1 MGGNEM
7 SNPTKNEAAK
17 STVDF
22 ELSTAENNGAS
33 GNGLTSENT
42 LVQSDHVGEKARAC
56 GIIVSPR
63 RMMRYGGR
71 SPYDYWRIA
80 AAPSFSQARGVSF
93 GTFGN
98 FLPSGSNLIRTF
110 AKNFANA
117 IRKHGIVAS
126 IDFMGA
132 PCGELSSSPF
142 PIERYFLHLH
152 GAARP
157 VGRADGFDNLSIGAP
172 AMTLHD
178 AASVHAHA
186 HTVGAS
192 SLRAFLSILSCGNI
206 RLPARM
212 SGCGFSRPLNIRR
225 ISAAP
230 RFYARGFS
238 FGPIPFTGEGAPACV
253 IRYPGRIAP
262 TDFVMGTPGGK
273 PSGLPFPDVRSA
285 NPPGVARPL
294 AGVCGSNN
302 STSGNSA
309 MTHHDAASVH
319 AHAHTIG
326 ASSLRSF
333 LSILSCGNIRLPAR
347 MSGRR
352 LGGLLKQRRMTAAPC
367 FSKARG
373 VSFKVSTFPG
383 VDAPSSVIR
392 HPGRI
397 VPSEFVMG
405 APGGELSSS
414 PLPLLRSA
422 NLPGVAHLLA
432 EVSGFS
438 NPNRGNSAMTHHD
451 AASVHAHAHTIGAS
465 SLRAFFSRVSCG
477 NIRLPRRMTGCRL
490 GGLLKRRRITA
501 APRLYARGFSF
512 GAIPCTGSN
521 APARGIRYPGRIA
534 LNDFMMSAPGG
545 KPSGL
550 PLPTLRS
557 ANLPGVAL
565 LLAEERGKDNSN
577 VGNPGMNLHVT
588 EGAPS
593 RALNLGVCKLLNL
606 INRLTGRAG
615 GVRPR
620 GSYPGVDLGMHIPS
634 IFELNPELLE
644 LAHAEALK
652 HSQGVRH
659 E

>member
-1 MGGNEM
+1 
-7 SNPTKNEAAK
+7 
-17 STVDF
+17 
-22 ELSTAENNGAS
+22 
-33 GNGLTSENT
+33 
-42 LVQSDHVGEKARAC
+42 
-56 GIIVSPR
+56 
-63 RMMRYGGR
+63 
-71 SPYDYWRIA
+71 
-80 AAPSFSQARGVSF
+80 
-93 GTFGN
+93 
-98 FLPSGSNLIRTF
+98 
-110 AKNFANA
+110 
-117 IRKHGIVAS
+117 
-126 IDFMGA
+126 
-132 PCGELSSSPF
+132 
-142 PIERYFLHLH
+142 
-152 GAARP
+152 
-157 VGRADGFDNLSIGAP
+157 
-172 AMTLHD
+172 MTLHE
-178 AASVHAHA
+178 AE
-186 HTVGAS
+186 GAPSRAYPLGVS
-192 SLRAFLSILSCGNI
+192 SLRAFFSRVSCGNI

-397 VPSEFVMG
+397 APSEFVMG

-438 NPNRGNSAMTHHD
+438 NPNRGNSAMNKHE
-451 AASVHAHAHTIGAS
+451 AV
-465 SLRAFFSRVSCG
+465 
-477 NIRLPRRMTGCRL
+477 
-490 GGLLKRRRITA
+490 
-501 APRLYARGFSF
+501 
-512 GAIPCTGSN
+512 N
-521 APARGIRYPGRIA
+521 APA
-534 LNDFMMSAPGG
+534 
-545 KPSGL
+545 
-550 PLPTLRS
+550 
-557 ANLPGVAL
+557 
-565 LLAEERGKDNSN
+565 
-577 VGNPGMNLHVT
+577 
-588 EGAPS
+588 
-593 RALNLGVCKLLNL
+593 RALNLGLCKVLNLLNCF
-606 INRLTGRAG
+606 TGKAG
-615 GVRPR
+615 YVQPL
-620 GSYPGVDLGMHIPS
+620 GSYPATGPGMRLPS
-634 IFELNPELLE
+634 IWKVNPELLE
-644 LAHAEALK
+644 LARVEANRAAA
-652 HSQGVRH
+652 SMEVRH
-659 E
+659 A

>member
-1 MGGNEM
+1 MNNRKRKEAIRETFAFSGEMFESERNQQSGLRLKTTRMSRTCGLSRIGGNGYLCAM
-7 SNPTKNEAAK
+7 MLKPS
-17 STVDF
+17 
-22 ELSTAENNGAS
+22 
-33 GNGLTSENT
+33 
-42 LVQSDHVGEKARAC
+42 RM
-56 GIIVSPR
+56 R
-63 RMMRYGGR
+63 RCRGR
-71 SPYDYWRIA
+71 SLLELRRIT
-80 AAPSFSQARGVSF
+80 AAPSFSQARGVFF
-93 GTFGN
+93 GTRGN
-98 FLPSGSNLIRTF
+98 ESPKQVRYGG
-110 AKNFANA
+110 
-117 IRKHGIVAS
+117 IRKHGLIAS
-126 IDFMGA
+126 NDFMGA
-132 PCGELSSSPF
+132 PCGEPSCSPF
-142 PIERYFLHLH
+142 PKLRSFLHPH

-157 VGRADGFDNLSIGAP
+157 VGRVDSFDSLNLGA
-172 AMTLHD
+172 T
-178 AASVHAHA
+178 
-186 HTVGAS
+186 
-192 SLRAFLSILSCGNI
+192 
-206 RLPARM
+206 
-212 SGCGFSRPLNIRR
+212 
-225 ISAAP
+225 
-230 RFYARGFS
+230 
-238 FGPIPFTGEGAPACV
+238 
-253 IRYPGRIAP
+253 
-262 TDFVMGTPGGK
+262 
-273 PSGLPFPDVRSA
+273 
-285 NPPGVARPL
+285 
-294 AGVCGSNN
+294 
-302 STSGNSA
+302 A

-326 ASSLRSF
+326 A
-333 LSILSCGNIRLPAR
+333 
-347 MSGRR
+347 
-352 LGGLLKQRRMTAAPC
+352 T
-367 FSKARG
+367 
-373 VSFKVSTFPG
+373 
-383 VDAPSSVIR
+383 
-392 HPGRI
+392 
-397 VPSEFVMG
+397 
-405 APGGELSSS
+405 
-414 PLPLLRSA
+414 
-422 NLPGVAHLLA
+422 
-432 EVSGFS
+432 
-438 NPNRGNSAMTHHD
+438 
-451 AASVHAHAHTIGAS
+451 

-588 EGAPS
+588 EGASS

>member
-1 MGGNEM
+1 MNSQKRKEAIRETFAFSGEMFESERNQQSGLRLKTTRMSRTCGLSRIGGNGYLCAM
-7 SNPTKNEAAK
+7 MLKPSRMRRCRGR
-17 STVDF
+17 SLL
-22 ELSTAENNGAS
+22 EL
-33 GNGLTSENT
+33 
-42 LVQSDHVGEKARAC
+42 
-56 GIIVSPR
+56 R
-63 RMMRYGGR
+63 RMT
-71 SPYDYWRIA
+71 
-80 AAPSFSQARGVSF
+80 AAPSITHARGVFFRAHGNELPKLARF
-93 GTFGN
+93 GG
-98 FLPSGSNLIRTF
+98 
-110 AKNFANA
+110 
-117 IRKHGIVAS
+117 IRKHGLIAS
-126 IDFMGA
+126 TDFMGA
-132 PCGELSSSPF
+132 PCGELSGSPF
-142 PIERYFLHLH
+142 PKLRYFLHPH

-157 VGRADGFDNLSIGAP
+157 VGRADGFDNSNLGAP

-397 VPSEFVMG
+397 APSEFVMG

-438 NPNRGNSAMTHHD
+438 NPNRGNSAMNKHE
-451 AASVHAHAHTIGAS
+451 AV
-465 SLRAFFSRVSCG
+465 
-477 NIRLPRRMTGCRL
+477 
-490 GGLLKRRRITA
+490 
-501 APRLYARGFSF
+501 
-512 GAIPCTGSN
+512 N
-521 APARGIRYPGRIA
+521 APA
-534 LNDFMMSAPGG
+534 
-545 KPSGL
+545 
-550 PLPTLRS
+550 
-557 ANLPGVAL
+557 
-565 LLAEERGKDNSN
+565 
-577 VGNPGMNLHVT
+577 
-588 EGAPS
+588 
-593 RALNLGVCKLLNL
+593 RALNLGLCKVLNL
-606 INRLTGRAG
+606 INCFTGKAG
-615 GVRPR
+615 YVQPL
-620 GSYPGVDLGMHIPS
+620 GSYPATGPGMRLPS
-634 IFELNPELLE
+634 IWKVNPELLE
-644 LAHAEALK
+644 LARVEANRAAA
-652 HSQGVRH
+652 SMEVRH
-659 E
+659 A

>member
-1 MGGNEM
+1 M
-7 SNPTKNEAAK
+7 SSPKRREAIQG
-17 STVDF
+17 TVAFSRGKF
-22 ELSTAENNGAS
+22 ESNRTQQS
-33 GNGLTSENT
+33 GLNLKTTRTDPACGLT
-42 LVQSDHVGEKARAC
+42 RASRNGYLCAMMLKPSCMRRCEC
-56 GIIVSPR
+56 GSSLKHR
-63 RMMRYGGR
+63 
-71 SPYDYWRIA
+71 RIA
-80 AAPSFSQARGVSF
+80 AAPCVLHVHGVSF
-93 GTFGN
+93 RTA
-98 FLPSGSNLIRTF
+98 GSNSRF
-110 AKNFANA
+110 GVFYCA
-117 IRKHGIVAS
+117 IRVHGFIAS

-132 PCGELSSSPF
+132 PCGELLSSPF
-142 PIERYFLHLH
+142 PVLRSFHTRTVPP
-152 GAARP
+152 AC
-157 VGRADGFDNLSIGAP
+157 GRADGFDNSNTGNS
-172 AMTLHD
+172 AMTHHD

-186 HTVGAS
+186 HTIGAS
-192 SLRAFLSILSCGNI
+192 SLRSFLSILSCGNIRLPRRMTGCRLGGLLKRRRITAAPRLYARGFSFGAIPCTGSNAPARGIRYPGRIALNDFMMSAPGGKPSGLPLPTLRSANLPGVALLLAEERGKDNSNVGNPGMNLHVTEGASSRALNLGASSLRSFLSILSCGNI

-397 VPSEFVMG
+397 APSEFVMG

-438 NPNRGNSAMTHHD
+438 NPNRGNSAMNKHE
-451 AASVHAHAHTIGAS
+451 AV
-465 SLRAFFSRVSCG
+465 
-477 NIRLPRRMTGCRL
+477 
-490 GGLLKRRRITA
+490 
-501 APRLYARGFSF
+501 
-512 GAIPCTGSN
+512 N
-521 APARGIRYPGRIA
+521 APA
-534 LNDFMMSAPGG
+534 
-545 KPSGL
+545 
-550 PLPTLRS
+550 
-557 ANLPGVAL
+557 
-565 LLAEERGKDNSN
+565 
-577 VGNPGMNLHVT
+577 
-588 EGAPS
+588 
-593 RALNLGVCKLLNL
+593 RALNLGLCKVLNL
-606 INRLTGRAG
+606 INCFTGKAG
-615 GVRPR
+615 YVQPL
-620 GSYPGVDLGMHIPS
+620 GSYPATGPGMRLPS
-634 IFELNPELLE
+634 IWKVNPELLE
-644 LAHAEALK
+644 LARVEANRAAA
-652 HSQGVRH
+652 SMEVRH
-659 E
+659 A

>member
-1 MGGNEM
+1 M
-7 SNPTKNEAAK
+7 SSPKRREAIQG
-17 STVDF
+17 TVAFSRGKF
-22 ELSTAENNGAS
+22 ESNRTQQS
-33 GNGLTSENT
+33 GLNLKTTRTDPACGLT
-42 LVQSDHVGEKARAC
+42 RASRNGYLCAMMLKPSCMRRCEC
-56 GIIVSPR
+56 GSSLKHR
-63 RMMRYGGR
+63 
-71 SPYDYWRIA
+71 RIA
-80 AAPSFSQARGVSF
+80 AAPCVLHVHGVSF
-93 GTFGN
+93 RTA
-98 FLPSGSNLIRTF
+98 GSNSRF
-110 AKNFANA
+110 GVFYCA
-117 IRKHGIVAS
+117 IRVHGFIAS

-132 PCGELSSSPF
+132 PCGELLSSPF
-142 PIERYFLHLH
+142 PVLRSFHTRTVPP
-152 GAARP
+152 AC
-157 VGRADGFDNLSIGAP
+157 GRADGFDN
-172 AMTLHD
+172 
-178 AASVHAHA
+178 
-186 HTVGAS
+186 
-192 SLRAFLSILSCGNI
+192 
-206 RLPARM
+206 
-212 SGCGFSRPLNIRR
+212 
-225 ISAAP
+225 
-230 RFYARGFS
+230 
-238 FGPIPFTGEGAPACV
+238 
-253 IRYPGRIAP
+253 
-262 TDFVMGTPGGK
+262 
-273 PSGLPFPDVRSA
+273 
-285 NPPGVARPL
+285 
-294 AGVCGSNN
+294 SN
-302 STSGNSA
+302 TGNSA

-326 ASSLRSF
+326 ASSLRAF

-397 VPSEFVMG
+397 APSEFVMG

-438 NPNRGNSAMTHHD
+438 NPNRGNSAMTLHE
-451 AASVHAHAHTIGAS
+451 AEGAPARAYPLGVS

-490 GGLLKRRRITA
+490 GGLLKARRITA

-545 KPSGL
+545 EPSGS
-550 PLPTLRS
+550 PLPCLRS

-565 LLAEERGKDNSN
+565 LLAGECDSNNSKQ
-577 VGNPGMNLHVT
+577 GNPGMNLHVT